1 MNKKVIKNFWIL
13 ERFDDSMSTRIAVV
27 GIVIESLDNI
37 KEVNSILS
45 EYDKLIVGRMGLP
58 YKEKNIRVI
67 SIVVDGTTDEI
78 SAITG
83 KIGKLK
89 GVSVKAAISKTSF

>member
-1 MNKKVIKNFWIL
+1 
-13 ERFDDSMSTRIAVV
+13 MSTRIAVV
-27 GIVIESLDNI
+27 GIVIESLEDI

-58 YKEKNIRVI
+58 YKEKNVRVI
-67 SIVVDGTTDEI
+67 SIVVDGTTDQI

-83 KIGKLK
+83 KLGKLK
-89 GVSVKAAISKTSF
+89 GVSVKAAISKNSF

>member
-1 MNKKVIKNFWIL
+1 
-13 ERFDDSMSTRIAVV
+13 MSTRIAVV

-89 GVSVKAAISKTSF
+89 GVYVKAAISKTSF

>member
-1 MNKKVIKNFWIL
+1 
-13 ERFDDSMSTRIAVV
+13 MSTRIAVV

-37 KEVNSILS
+37 KEVNSILNKY
-45 EYDKLIVGRMGLP
+45 EKLIVGRMGLP

-89 GVSVKAAISKTSF
+89 GVSVKAVISKTSF

>member
-1 MNKKVIKNFWIL
+1 
-13 ERFDDSMSTRIAVV
+13 MSTRIAVV

-58 YKEKNIRVI
+58 YKKKNIRVI

>member
-1 MNKKVIKNFWIL
+1 
-13 ERFDDSMSTRIAVV
+13 MSTRIAVV

-83 KIGKLK
+83 KIGKIK

>member
-1 MNKKVIKNFWIL
+1 
-13 ERFDDSMSTRIAVV
+13 MSTRIAVV

-89 GVSVKAAISKTSF
+89 GVSVKAAISKTSFELNCFKPLNH

>member
-1 MNKKVIKNFWIL
+1 
-13 ERFDDSMSTRIAVV
+13 MSTRIAVV

-37 KEVNSILS
+37 KKVNSILS

-67 SIVVDGTTDEI
+67 SIVVDGNTDEI

-83 KIGKLK
+83 KLGKLK

>member
-1 MNKKVIKNFWIL
+1 
-13 ERFDDSMSTRIAVV
+13 MSTRIAVV

-58 YKEKNIRVI
+58 YKEKNIRVYLLFI
-67 SIVVDGTTDEI
+67 LFFDIP
-78 SAITG
+78 
-83 KIGKLK
+83 
-89 GVSVKAAISKTSF
+89 

>member
-1 MNKKVIKNFWIL
+1 
-13 ERFDDSMSTRIAVV
+13 MSSRIAVV
-27 GIVIESLDNI
+27 GIVIESLDDI

-58 YKEKNIRVI
+58 YKEKNVRVI
-67 SIVVDGTTDEI
+67 SIVVDGTTDQI

-83 KIGKLK
+83 KLGKLK
-89 GVSVKAAISKTSF
+89 GVSVKAAISKNSF

>member
-1 MNKKVIKNFWIL
+1 
-13 ERFDDSMSTRIAVV
+13 MSTRIAVV

-89 GVSVKAAISKTSF
+89 GVSVKAAISQTSF

>member
-1 MNKKVIKNFWIL
+1 
-13 ERFDDSMSTRIAVV
+13 MSTRIAVV
-27 GIVIESLDNI
+27 GIIIESLDNI

>member
-1 MNKKVIKNFWIL
+1 MN
-13 ERFDDSMSTRIAVV
+13 TRIAVV
-27 GIVIESLDNI
+27 GIVIESLDDI

-45 EYDKLIVGRMGLP
+45 EYDRIIVGRMGLP
-58 YKEKNIRVI
+58 YKEKNVRVI

-83 KIGKLK
+83 KIGKLR
-89 GVSVKAAISKTSF
+89 GVSVKAAISKNSF

>member
-1 MNKKVIKNFWIL
+1 MN
-13 ERFDDSMSTRIAVV
+13 TRIAVI

-37 KEVNSILS
+37 KNVNSILS
-45 EYDKLIVGRMGLP
+45 KYDKLIVGRMGLP
-58 YKEKNIRVI
+58 YREKNVRVI

-89 GVSVKAAISKTSF
+89 GVSVKAAISKNSF

>member
-1 MNKKVIKNFWIL
+1 
-13 ERFDDSMSTRIAVV
+13 MSTRIAVV

-45 EYDKLIVGRMGLP
+45 EYDKIIVGRMGLP
-58 YKEKNIRVI
+58 YKEKDIRVI

>member
-1 MNKKVIKNFWIL
+1 
-13 ERFDDSMSTRIAVV
+13 MSTRIAVV

-67 SIVVDGTTDEI
+67 SIVVDGITDEI

>member
-1 MNKKVIKNFWIL
+1 
-13 ERFDDSMSTRIAVV
+13 MSTRIAVV

-37 KEVNSILS
+37 KEVNCILS

>member
-1 MNKKVIKNFWIL
+1 
-13 ERFDDSMSTRIAVV
+13 MSTRIAVV

-37 KEVNSILS
+37 KEVNSILNKY
-45 EYDKLIVGRMGLP
+45 EKLIVGRMGLP

>member
-1 MNKKVIKNFWIL
+1 
-13 ERFDDSMSTRIAVV
+13 MSTRIAVV

-89 GVSVKAAISKTSF
+89 GVSVKAAISKTIF

>member
-1 MNKKVIKNFWIL
+1 MN
-13 ERFDDSMSTRIAVV
+13 TRIAVV

>member
-1 MNKKVIKNFWIL
+1 
-13 ERFDDSMSTRIAVV
+13 MSTRIAVV

-37 KEVNSILS
+37 KEVNYILS

>member
-1 MNKKVIKNFWIL
+1 
-13 ERFDDSMSTRIAVV
+13 MSTRIAVV

-58 YKEKNIRVI
+58 YKEKNIKVI

>member
-1 MNKKVIKNFWIL
+1 
-13 ERFDDSMSTRIAVV
+13 MSTKIAVV

>member
-1 MNKKVIKNFWIL
+1 
-13 ERFDDSMSTRIAVV
+13 MSTRIAVI

-89 GVSVKAAISKTSF
+89 GVSVKAAISKRSF

>member
-1 MNKKVIKNFWIL
+1 
-13 ERFDDSMSTRIAVV
+13 MSTRIAVV

-37 KEVNSILS
+37 KEVNSILNKY
-45 EYDKLIVGRMGLP
+45 EKLIVGRMGLP

-78 SAITG
+78 SAITE
-83 KIGKLK
+83 KSVNLK
-89 GVSVKAAISKTSF
+89 EFL

>member
-1 MNKKVIKNFWIL
+1 
-13 ERFDDSMSTRIAVV
+13 MSTRIAVV
-27 GIVIESLDNI
+27 GIVIESLDII

>member
-1 MNKKVIKNFWIL
+1 
-13 ERFDDSMSTRIAVV
+13 MSTRIAVV

-37 KEVNSILS
+37 KEVHSILNKY
-45 EYDKLIVGRMGLP
+45 EKLIVGRMGLP

>member
-1 MNKKVIKNFWIL
+1 
-13 ERFDDSMSTRIAVV
+13 MSTRIAVV

-89 GVSVKAAISKTSF
+89 GVSVKASISKTSF

>member
-1 MNKKVIKNFWIL
+1 
-13 ERFDDSMSTRIAVV
+13 MSTRIAVI

>member
-1 MNKKVIKNFWIL
+1 
-13 ERFDDSMSTRIAVV
+13 MSTRIAVV

-67 SIVVDGTTDEI
+67 SIVVDGNTDEI

>member
-1 MNKKVIKNFWIL
+1 ML
-13 ERFDDSMSTRIAVV
+13 VV

-78 SAITG
+78 STITG

-89 GVSVKAAISKTSF
+89 GVSVKVAISKTSF

>member
-1 MNKKVIKNFWIL
+1 
-13 ERFDDSMSTRIAVV
+13 MSTRIAVV

-89 GVSVKAAISKTSF
+89 GVSVKAAISQTSFYIP

>member
-1 MNKKVIKNFWIL
+1 
-13 ERFDDSMSTRIAVV
+13 MSTRIAVV
-27 GIVIESLDNI
+27 GIVIEILDNI

>member
-1 MNKKVIKNFWIL
+1 
-13 ERFDDSMSTRIAVV
+13 MSTRIAVV

-37 KEVNSILS
+37 KEVNSILNKY
-45 EYDKLIVGRMGLP
+45 EKLIVGRMGLP

-89 GVSVKAAISKTSF
+89 GVSVKANCFKLLNH

>member
-1 MNKKVIKNFWIL
+1 
-13 ERFDDSMSTRIAVV
+13 MSTRISVV

-37 KEVNSILS
+37 KEVNSILNKY
-45 EYDKLIVGRMGLP
+45 EKLIVGRMGLP

>member
-1 MNKKVIKNFWIL
+1 MN
-13 ERFDDSMSTRIAVV
+13 TRIAVV

-67 SIVVDGTTDEI
+67 SIVVDGSTDEI

>member
-1 MNKKVIKNFWIL
+1 
-13 ERFDDSMSTRIAVV
+13 MSTRIAVV

-45 EYDKLIVGRMGLP
+45 EYDKLIVGRMWLP

>member
-1 MNKKVIKNFWIL
+1 
-13 ERFDDSMSTRIAVV
+13 MSTRIAVV

-37 KEVNSILS
+37 KEVNSILNKY
-45 EYDKLIVGRMGLP
+45 EKLIVGRMGLP

-78 SAITG
+78 SATTG